1 MAEPERTL
9 YSWQHLAN
17 RSGPSSEPCPQ
28 STGVPSQQ
36 GSINIAQR
44 QSSQIKNSSIA
55 SHLGQDGK
63 EGSPSS
69 TNTIPGTPTQLD
81 LGTPAKWQRY
91 GGEFP
96 STSPNSSGTPPTPPD
111 DKNTSQ
117 EEYPSEGK
125 SADQPEH
132 SKLCSQY
139 VIGSQVAEELPWFLF
154 VEDPMT
160 EYMQDMETIGH
171 AYSPAPPLPQNRF
184 AFK

>member
-1 MAEPERTL
+1 MADPEHTL

-28 STGVPSQQ
+28 STGVPSRQ
-36 GSINIAQR
+36 GCINIPQR

-81 LGTPAKWQRY
+81 LATPAKRQKY

-96 STSPNSSGTPPTPPD
+96 STSPNSSSTPPTPPD
-111 DKNTSQ
+111 DKNTGQ

-171 AYSPAPPLPQNRF
+171 AYSPAPPLPQNHF

>member
-28 STGVPSQQ
+28 STGVLCWQ
-36 GSINIAQR
+36 GCINIAQR
-44 QSSQIKNSSIA
+44 QSSQIKDSSIA

-81 LGTPAKWQRY
+81 LATPAKWQRY
-91 GGEFP
+91 GGEFL
-96 STSPNSSGTPPTPPD
+96 STSPTSSSTPPTPPD
-111 DKNTSQ
+111 DQNTGQ
-117 EEYPSEGK
+117 EEK
-125 SADQPEH
+125 SANQPEH

-139 VIGSQVAEELPWFLF
+139 GIGSQVAEELPWFLF

-171 AYSPAPPLPQNRF
+171 AYSPAPPLLQNRF

>member
-1 MAEPERTL
+1 MAEPEHTL

-17 RSGPSSEPCPQ
+17 QLGPSSEPCPQ
-28 STGVPSQQ
+28 STRVPSRQ

-55 SHLGQDGK
+55 SLLGQDGK

-81 LGTPAKWQRY
+81 LGTPAKRQRY
-91 GGEFP
+91 GSEFP

-111 DKNTSQ
+111 DKNTGQ

-125 SADQPEH
+125 SAHQPEH

-154 VEDPMT
+154 VKDPMT

-171 AYSPAPPLPQNRF
+171 TYSPAPPLPQYHF

>member
-17 RSGPSSEPCPQ
+17 WLGPSSEPCPQ
-28 STGVPSQQ
+28 CTGVPCQQ
-36 GSINIAQR
+36 GCINIAQR
-44 QSSQIKNSSIA
+44 QSSQIKHSSIA
-55 SHLGQDGK
+55 SHSGQDGK

-81 LGTPAKWQRY
+81 LATPAKWQRY
-91 GGEFP
+91 SGEFL
-96 STSPNSSGTPPTPPD
+96 STSPNSSGTPPD

-117 EEYPSEGK
+117 EEYPSEEK
-125 SADQPEH
+125 SADQPER

-154 VEDPMT
+154 IEDPMA
-160 EYMQDMETIGH
+160 EYMRDMNKIGH
-171 AYSPAPPLPQNRF
+171 TYSPAPPLPQNHF